1 MMGWVYNQG
10 GKEYDVTPWEPGN
23 LACQVY
29 IKSKFWHIDLIQK
42 MSDYIKLEVESTQK
56 IYLV

>member
-1 MMGWVYNQG
+1 MTGWVYNQG

-29 IKSKFWHIDLIQK
+29 IESKFWHIDLIQK
-42 MSDYIKLEVESTQK
+42 MSDYIKLEV
-56 IYLV
+56 